1 MAHLNH
7 VIILQVK
14 ILGCSSRV
22 YFVTIEYENQIRWA
36 LLDLLSIHLEKLV
49 KFLIL

>member
-14 ILGCSSRV
+14 VLGRTSRV
-22 YFVTIEYENQIRWA
+22 YFVTIEYENQIRW
-36 LLDLLSIHLEKLV
+36 LELNLLSIHLEKLV